1 MPVFLSCDTSCER
14 VFLPDTVAAHSKTA
28 QTMLRE
34 KKLNGA
40 ILTIELKGIAVETL
54 RLFVANEGI
63 ANASRKTLMDVMG
76 SAKSL
81 DMQNIID
88 KVAATIAAR
97 VKEEGVQWLEL
108 NRDMTDEECGK
119 VEKEL
124 AWLK

>member
-1 MPVFLSCDTSCER
+1 MRAYFVNKGWHCKKHGLLGNPNLIHSTMPVFLSCDTSCER

-54 RLFVANEGI
+54 RLFVADEGI
-63 ANASRKTLMDVMG
+63 ANASRKTLMDVMA
-76 SAKSL
+76 STKSL

-88 KVAATIAAR
+88 KV
-97 VKEEGVQWLEL
+97 
-108 NRDMTDEECGK
+108 
-119 VEKEL
+119 EKEL